1 MIGWLGTIALAAH
14 QVVVAVSTL
23 GFMVYYGVGA
33 AISVRVSNFYG
44 RGDIVNVRQATMAGF
59 HLIFVLAAAVACF
72 FFFSRGYIGY
82 IFTTSGEVVH
92 LVAVLMVIM
101 VFYQF
106 GDCLQITYANS
117 LRGIA
122 DVTSMAVISF
132 VGYFVIALPVSY
144 ILGFVLNWGIEGIW
158 IGYPVGLTLTGVMLC
173 FRYYYVLRNR

>member
-1 MIGWLGTIALAAH
+1 MFAEN
-14 QVVVAVSTL
+14 Q
-23 GFMVYYGVGA
+23 
-33 AISVRVSNFYG
+33 
-44 RGDIVNVRQATMAGF
+44 
-59 HLIFVLAAAVACF
+59 
-72 FFFSRGYIGY
+72 
-82 IFTTSGEVVH
+82 
-92 LVAVLMVIM
+92 M